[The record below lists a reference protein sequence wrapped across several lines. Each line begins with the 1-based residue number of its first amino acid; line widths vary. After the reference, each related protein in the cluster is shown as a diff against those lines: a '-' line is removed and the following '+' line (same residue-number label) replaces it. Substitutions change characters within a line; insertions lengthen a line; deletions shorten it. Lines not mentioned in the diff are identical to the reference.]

1 MKSNLNI
8 YELGTGIS
16 FKKNSTSKAIHFK
29 RRFLFT
35 HSDKRWETKP
45 DKQSFYKELI
55 EIDLHSISHIDSLNH
70 IAVNRTGYNGVKYD
84 GDPTNY
90 PDGAQTLPL
99 IKGSAL
105 MLDIP
110 RFLKVEYLNE
120 KQEIDSLM
128 IKNCLEYQN
137 TKIEDFD
144 ILLIRTGHIRYLK
157 DRKYAKYY
165 RSEIGLSVDAIFWL
179 SEKNIKVIGADNFAV
194 ESIPTKPNS
203 YSEFY
208 PGHKKFITEQGI
220 LVIENL
226 DFEELSNHNINE
238 FYFVAAPIRITNA
251 SAALVNPIALV
262 NI

>member
-1 MKSNLNI
+1 MSNKLDI
-8 YELGTGIS
+8 YELGTGIN
-16 FKKNSTSKAIHFK
+16 FKKNSTTKYIYFK

-35 HSDKRWETKP
+35 HSSKRWESKP
-45 DKQSFYKELI
+45 NKQSFYKELI

-70 IAVNRTGYNGVKYD
+70 IAVNRTGFNGANYNA
-84 GDPTNY
+84 DPTHY

-110 RFLKVEYLNE
+110 NFLKVERLNE
-120 KQEIDSLM
+120 KQEIDPLM
-128 IKNCLEYQN
+128 IQNCLEFQN
-137 TKIEDFD
+137 AKIEDFD

-157 DRKYAKYY
+157 ERKYVKYY

-194 ESIPTKPNS
+194 ESIPTKPNC

-208 PGHKKFITEQGI
+208 PGHKKFITEKGI
-220 LVIENL
+220 LIMENL
-226 DFEELSNHNINE
+226 DFEELASQNINK
-238 FYFVAAPIRITNA
+238 FYFVAAPIRINNA

-262 NI
+262 NT